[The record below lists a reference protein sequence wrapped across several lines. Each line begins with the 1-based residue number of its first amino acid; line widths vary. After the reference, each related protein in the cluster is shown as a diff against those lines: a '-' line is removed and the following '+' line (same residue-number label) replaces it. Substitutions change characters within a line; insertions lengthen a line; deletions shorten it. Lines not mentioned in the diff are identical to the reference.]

1 MKYAL
6 IYSYENHSYYLIPSN
21 RETEDSREVER
32 LYEFGQHELG
42 TAKKILSNLVHAQQA
57 A

>member
-32 LYEFGQHELG
+32 LYEFGQHELS